1 MVARAFGVTHLAD
14 AANKADKLLFIGIVE
29 SALRAAQSENNF
41 RCGTEVPGIVGEP
54 SFREFQT
61 EAAKGNFRGAEHGYF
76 NFRHPVADPCN
87 GIGKTAADRVLVG
100 KLY

>member
-14 AANKADKLLFIGIVE
+14 AANKADKLLFIGIAE

-41 RCGTEVPGIVGEP
+41 RCATEVPGIVGEP

-61 EAAKGNFRGAEHGYF
+61 EAAKGNLSRTKHGNF
-76 NFRHPVADPCN
+76 SFRHPVVDPCN
-87 GIGKTAADRVLVG
+87 GIGKTAVDRVLVG
-100 KLY
+100 KL